1 MTIDVLVVDDE
12 PLARARLRRLVEEEP
27 DLRLIGECVNGEEA
41 VAAIRAASPR
51 LVFLDVDMPDMTG
64 FDVLEAVPATRRPA
78 VVFVTAYDE
87 FAVRAFEVHA
97 LDYLLKPFDASRFA
111 TTLARVRSQLRSPRD
126 ASLEPLA
133 ALLEEMRTRQQSL
146 ERSLRQPGAA
156 WPERLVVRSGQE
168 LVFVRVRDIDWL
180 SSADNYVEIHL
191 GKRAELRAADGH
203 EDGVDSALRRDRCG
217 EHALD
222 GAWIR
227 RIRSDKTRSGSQP
240 SHRVRHGRIDV
251 NDGDLRAEPDSELSR
266 RPAEPRTSADDDE
279 TAIVEPDH
287 VPS

>member
-1 MTIDVLVVDDE
+1 VTIDVLVVDDE

-180 SSADNYVEIHL
+180 SSADNYVELHTGGQTFLLRETISRLELKLDPTVFARIHRGTIVNIACIHQVL
-191 GKRAELRAADGH
+191 PATHGDFALLLQSGARLIASRTYAARLKRL
-203 EDGVDSALRRDRCG
+203 VSNVL
-217 EHALD
+217 
-222 GAWIR
+222 
-227 RIRSDKTRSGSQP
+227 
-240 SHRVRHGRIDV
+240 
-251 NDGDLRAEPDSELSR
+251 
-266 RPAEPRTSADDDE
+266 
-279 TAIVEPDH
+279 
-287 VPS
+287 

>member
-1 MTIDVLVVDDE
+1 VTIDVLVVDDE

-180 SSADNYVEIHL
+180 SSADNYVEIHIGRTVHL
-191 GKRAELRAADGH
+191 LRETLSNVERRLDPEH
-203 EDGVDSALRRDRCG
+203 FLRIRRD
-217 EHALD
+217 AIVNLD
-222 GAWIR
+222 RVRAV
-227 RIRSDKTRSGSQP
+227 RSGVTGEPEIVMHDGRTLRLGRAYRARVTERWQG
-240 SHRVRHGRIDV
+240 HRPG
-251 NDGDLRAEPDSELSR
+251 LDSRS
-266 RPAEPRTSADDDE
+266 
-279 TAIVEPDH
+279 
-287 VPS
+287 